1 MSSYTALSKTGHASS
16 RFLPRDGW
24 RFAAG
29 VQHVPVLQAELPKL
43 LPHYALAFV
52 PTGDQAAGYQL
63 VAMTS
68 LTTNN
73 LYVTQDGKWLG
84 DYVPAALRGYPLRLL
99 QHNDQQVL
107 CIAEDHLLAQ
117 QEPEAGTDGQEEGYP
132 LFKTNGE
139 LSTPVSKIFEF
150 LQQCEVDRQRTAVSV
165 AALADAGLIEP
176 WPLELPRGEDDE
188 PLVVKGL
195 YRINEQALH
204 ALEPQALHA
213 LRGSPLAIAYAQL
226 FASHQIRE
234 MLRRAEYLVKINPD
248 PSDAFD
254 LETFFGGEDDE
265 LSFG

>member
-1 MSSYTALSKTGHASS
+1 MSSYTALSKSGHASF

-29 VQHVPVLQAELPKL
+29 VQHVPVLQAELPRL

-52 PTGDQAAGYQL
+52 PADEQGVSYQL
-63 VAMTS
+63 VALTS

-73 LYVTQDGKWLG
+73 LYVTPDGQWLG
-84 DYVPAALRGYPLRLL
+84 DYVPAALRGYPFRLL
-99 QHNDQQVL
+99 RHNDQQVL
-107 CIAEDHLLAQ
+107 CIAEDNLLQ
-117 QEPEAGTDGQEEGYP
+117 QAEPGQGHP
-132 LFKTNGE
+132 LFGADGE
-139 LSTPVSKIFEF
+139 LSVPVVRAFEY
-150 LQQCEVDRQRTAVSV
+150 LQQCEVDRQRTAASV
-165 AALADAGLIEP
+165 AILADAGLIEP
-176 WPLELPRGEDDE
+176 WPLELPRGDDE
-188 PLVVKGL
+188 PLVINGL
-195 YRINEQALH
+195 YRINEQRLH
-204 ALEPQALHA
+204 SLESEELHA

-234 MLRRAEYLVKINPD
+234 MLRRAEYLVKINPG